1 MKKILR
7 TYAPG
12 FMTRSSAEHRA
23 YTLIELLVAAS
34 ITAAIAG
41 VIAVLVSNIS
51 NTWTRTAGRL
61 SADAQ
66 ARIALDQITQDLEGA
81 IYRDD
86 GNTWMAANILDTTTN
101 ATGLWVNAQTTSNA
115 KPNGSNGSLLLSTPS
130 IADARYGLA
139 GTWLRFFTMRRGSNI
154 ISTSSP
160 LVDTISAP
168 VAVSYQIV
176 RRRTS
181 AANLNLNT
189 GYFLHRSEVRPS
201 SSGTSPGVIE
211 SGYSF
216 LPTSAYQVNTAGNT
230 GSITGDPRSVLV
242 PGSVTN
248 LDSILADNVI
258 DFGIRAYVRDPNG
271 GLRLIFP
278 ADALGKPTGTASTRL
293 IGLISPS
300 APLSG
305 LNFSQHFPV
314 VIDVMIRVLT
324 DEGVRQIANMEKSPA
339 LTRPTQYLTPAAWW
353 WAVATAN
360 SRVYTRRIVIKTEPL

>member
-7 TYAPG
+7 TSIPEL
-12 FMTRSSAEHRA
+12 MPRSLAEHRA
-23 YTLIELLVAAS
+23 YTLLELLVAAS

-115 KPNGSNGSLLLSTPS
+115 KPNGSNGSLLLTTPS

-139 GTWLRFFTMRRGSNI
+139 GTWFRFFTTRRGSNI
-154 ISTSSP
+154 ISTSAP

-181 AANLNLNT
+181 ASNLNLNT

-216 LPTSAYQVNTAGNT
+216 LPTSFYQVNTAGNT

-293 IGLISPS
+293 VGIISPT
-300 APLSG
+300 APLSAS
-305 LNFSQHFPV
+305 NFSQHFPV
-314 VIDVMIRVLT
+314 VVDVMIRVLT

-339 LTRPTQYLTPAAWW
+339 LNRPTQYLTPAAWW

-360 SRVYTRRIVIKTEPL
+360 SRVYTRRIVIKSEPL